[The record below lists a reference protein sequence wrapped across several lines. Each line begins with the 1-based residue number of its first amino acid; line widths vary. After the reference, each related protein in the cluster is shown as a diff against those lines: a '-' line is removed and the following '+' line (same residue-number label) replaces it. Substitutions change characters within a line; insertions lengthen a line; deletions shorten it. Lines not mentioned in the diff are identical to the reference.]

1 MLPEPE
7 IHDQGVISGPVD
19 GELVLA
25 AGRSRPLE
33 QVRSLLEWV
42 GEGRALTQ
50 TGRVRL
56 ADVRELVVLL
66 DIGDLSSSQ
75 TASARITSSAE
86 LPELT
91 AIVEW
96 AKACRLVRVNKR
108 RLVPVKKNAAVLD
121 RPLELWAAMLEAFP
135 GLGEALCPPGWAE
148 SLMRCHFRE
157 AMDALFEELHRRGG
171 SIDVARACELAWEA
185 VTVLYFLEDAPE
197 QHRALWR
204 KLNDRDV
211 LHALEV
217 LERFGALRRNEE
229 RVTLTELGS
238 WWMGRV
244 AGEPSEGDP
253 VLQVKVSLIGVS
265 GPPVW
270 RRLLLPADIR
280 LDRLHGVIQAAMGW
294 EDYHMHVFE
303 DGARRYGLAD
313 RELGHQDE
321 CRVTLGQL
329 LKRAKERIRY
339 TYDFGDDWEHEILL
353 EGVLTA
359 EPDVG
364 YPVCVAGKG
373 ACPPEDCGGV
383 WGYQDLRDAL
393 ADLAHERHEEML
405 EWLGLQTAAELD
417 AARFDVEEVN
427 RALGASEDAR
437 GWVSSA
443 EDPRATAVRRAA

>member
-1 MLPEPE
+1 M
-7 IHDQGVISGPVD
+7 
-19 GELVLA
+19 
-25 AGRSRPLE
+25 RSF
-33 QVRSLLEWV
+33 VGWV
-42 GEGRALTQ
+42 GAGRALTQ
-50 TGRVRL
+50 SGRVRL
-56 ADVRELVVLL
+56 ADLGELVILL
-66 DIGDLSSSQ
+66 DTGDLPDQ
-75 TASARITSSAE
+75 QEARRRITSSAE

-91 AIVEW
+91 AVVEW
-96 AKACRLVRVNKR
+96 AKASRLVRVSKGQ
-108 RLVPVKKNAAVLD
+108 LVPVKKNMPLLD

-135 GLGEALCPPGWAE
+135 RLGEVLCPPGWAE

-157 AMDALFEELHRRGG
+157 AIGALFEELYHRGG

-185 VTVLYFLEDAPE
+185 VTALYFLEDAPE
-197 QHRALWR
+197 QHRTLWR

-211 LHALEV
+211 LHALKV
-217 LERFGALRRNEE
+217 LEHLGALRRNEE

-244 AGEPSEGDP
+244 AGEPSEEDP
-253 VLQVKVSLIGVS
+253 ILQVKISLLGVA

-270 RRLLLPADIR
+270 RRLLLPAHIW

-294 EDYHMHVFE
+294 EDYHMHVFA

-313 RELGHQDE
+313 RELEHRDE
-321 CRVTLGQL
+321 RKVTLGQL
-329 LKRAKERIRY
+329 LKRARERIRY

-359 EPDVG
+359 EPDVR

-393 ADLAHERHEEML
+393 ADPAHERHEEML
-405 EWLGLQTAAELD
+405 EWLGLQTAAEFD
-417 AARFDVEEVN
+417 PARFDVEEINGV
-427 RALGASEDAR
+427 LGAGEDVQGWSAYSSEDR
-437 GWVSSA
+437 
-443 EDPRATAVRRAA
+443 PATAVGRAA